1 MKPLAFGTE
10 VLPTV
15 SCLSNVKSPT
25 RFELQGF
32 RDDLMFDGFSSRM
45 FRFAEYGAT
54 FGNVT
59 KTRLNPQCMAYIH
72 LHWVDFYGK
81 CIGEYA
87 ILGGGFF
94 LFYFHPYLG
103 K

>member
-32 RDDLMFDGFSSRM
+32 RDDLILDGFSSRM
-45 FRFAEYGAT
+45 FRFAEYGGT
-54 FGNVT
+54 FGFCNLLNVWH
-59 KTRLNPQCMAYIH
+59 IH
-72 LHWVDFYGK
+72 LHFSIFVVN
-81 CIGEYA
+81 
-87 ILGGGFF
+87 LGN
-94 LFYFHPYLG
+94 
-103 K
+103 